1 MDNSE
6 RQRRKKW
13 QVAGLCWG
21 ALTMVSMI
29 RIAMAVAAPTL
40 METYDISPPKTS
52 VLSLAIPGPCERS
65 IHSVPN
71 RLAVARPFFP
81 TIALAPASG

>member
-40 METYDISPPKTS
+40 METYDIFPPKTS
-52 VLSLAIPGPCERS
+52 VLSLAIPGPATSSPKCDGNSKNDEMSADESPVWPSR
-65 IHSVPN
+65 
-71 RLAVARPFFP
+71 
-81 TIALAPASG
+81 T